1 MKRKVIV
8 LGGGDH
14 AKVVINLLS
23 KLNNTHIIG
32 YTDFKETDIK
42 IIPWI
47 GRDEEITK
55 YDQKTVLLVLGL
67 GKIDTNDKRYEIF
80 IKFREMGYKF
90 MTVISPRAT
99 VNSNVHIKEGT
110 VIMDGTVI
118 NVGTNI
124 GYASIINTGAIVEHD
139 CKLGDNVHIAP
150 GAVVCGNVEIGS
162 NTMVG
167 ANATI
172 IQGVRIYRDVLI
184 GAGSV
189 VTKSILFPG
198 VYKGIPAEKIK

>member
-1 MKRKVIV
+1 MKKKVIV

-14 AKVVINLLS
+14 AKVVINLLL
-23 KLNNTHIIG
+23 KLNYTNIIG
-32 YTDFKETDIK
+32 YTDFKETNIK
-42 IIPWI
+42 SIPWI

-55 YDQKTVLLVLGL
+55 YDKKTILLVLGL
-67 GKIDTNDKRYEIF
+67 GKIDTNNKRYEIF
-80 IKFREMGYKF
+80 IRFKKMGYKF
-90 MTVISPRAT
+90 MTVISPYAM
-99 VNSNVHIKEGT
+99 VNSNVRIKEGT

-124 GYASIINTGAIVEHD
+124 GYASIINTGAIIEHD
-139 CKLGDNVHIAP
+139 CMLGDNVHIAP
-150 GAVVCGNVEIGS
+150 GAVVCGNVEIGN

-172 IQGVRIYRDVLI
+172 IQGVKICKDVLV

-189 VTKSILFPG
+189 VTKSILFSG
-198 VYKGIPAEKIK
+198 IYKGIPAGKIK